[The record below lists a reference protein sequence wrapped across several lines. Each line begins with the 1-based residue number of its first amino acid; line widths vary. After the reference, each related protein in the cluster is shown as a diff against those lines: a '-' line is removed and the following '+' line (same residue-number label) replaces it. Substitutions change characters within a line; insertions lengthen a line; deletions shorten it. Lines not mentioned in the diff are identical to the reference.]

1 MKIIQKQYI
10 YIYFFTILYHM
21 LLFSKNP
28 HIGYFTKTKLSH

>member
-10 YIYFFTILYHM
+10 YFFFTILYHM

-28 HIGYFTKTKLSH
+28 HIGYFTKIKLSH